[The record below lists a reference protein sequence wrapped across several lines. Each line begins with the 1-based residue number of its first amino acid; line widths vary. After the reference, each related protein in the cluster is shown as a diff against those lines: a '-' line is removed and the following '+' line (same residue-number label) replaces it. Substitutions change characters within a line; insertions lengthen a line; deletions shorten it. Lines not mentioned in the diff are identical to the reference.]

1 MNDIGVMYRI
11 RQCSITAE
19 KKQKKGISD
28 FRKNLKDSF
37 SYIKKYRKKYAKSL
51 IKQIKKDNFYNKKRK
66 TSFLETIFSIKNTEN
81 RKHKVIT
88 ILGIKIKF
96 AQIPKKI
103 KNLKN
108 PIQLKDKAKFKKTA
122 LLFKY
127 DYTGAPENTGV
138 NLDDYIQTVATKNI
152 IQKIYPNQNFIYW
165 DRDNLLNYT
174 GTPSFAIMQG
184 WFAHNSSYFPN
195 EKILPVFIGT
205 HITTPKRKEFLLY
218 IKKNPKYFDKIT
230 FGCRDTS
237 TLNFMRK
244 NNINSYLSR
253 CLTLTYPKREVNINP
268 KDIFIVDIPEEYL
281 KYVPNELLENAKIIN
296 QRAVDTD
303 KDKSYF
309 LNYERYMKQTSDL
322 LSGYRNNAKLV
333 ITSALHCASPCI
345 AMGIPTILIDFEDKN
360 DRFGSL
366 DGILKIYN
374 KQDLIDGNINYNTQ
388 APVFEDL
395 KQLMI
400 KNLELNIKQAF
411 GEEIDEKELNNIRQL
426 IEKYNIID

>member
-1 MNDIGVMYRI
+1 MISLLVCLSVFTA
-11 RQCSITAE
+11 CSE
-19 KKQKKGISD
+19 DG
-28 FRKNLKDSF
+28 
-37 SYIKKYRKKYAKSL
+37 
-51 IKQIKKDNFYNKKRK
+51 
-66 TSFLETIFSIKNTEN
+66 
-81 RKHKVIT
+81 HV
-88 ILGIKIKF
+88 
-96 AQIPKKI
+96 
-103 KNLKN
+103 
-108 PIQLKDKAKFKKTA
+108 
-122 LLFKY
+122 
-127 DYTGAPENTGV
+127 
-138 NLDDYIQTVATKNI
+138 KNI

-174 GTPSFAIMQG
+174 ETPAFAIMQG
-184 WFAHNSSYFPN
+184 WFAHSSLYMPN

-218 IKKNPKYFDKIT
+218 IKKNPKYFNKIT

-244 NNINSYLSR
+244 NNVNSYLSR

-268 KDIFIVDIPEEYL
+268 KDIFIVDMPEEYL
-281 KYVPNELLENAKIIN
+281 KYVPNELLEHAKFVN
-296 QRAVDTD
+296 QRAIDTD
-303 KDKSYF
+303 KDTSYF

-322 LSGYRNNAKLV
+322 LSEYRNNAKLV

-366 DGILKIYN
+366 NGIIKIYN
-374 KQDLIDGNINYNTQ
+374 KQDLINRNINYSPEVTNI
-388 APVFEDL
+388 EDL

-400 KNLELNIKQAF
+400 KNVELSIKQAF
-411 GEEIDEKELNNIRQL
+411 DEEIDEKELNNIRQL